1 MNKMIGIVLM
11 VVGFVSLIVGLIVYF
26 SGKEN
31 TSGDDIKVIQHAV
44 DMAVSDGVLTSN
56 EKDTLRRLAIEKQID
71 AEFVIDTAHRRI
83 AESKVNAET
92 TIIDKNK
99 KNGVDF
105 EKFIVQKFNPK
116 YFKIKQWAGDKYV
129 NGKYAETTL
138 NPDLI
143 LEFSLGKEKHT
154 FAVECKWRK
163 DLYNGGLQIA
173 DEGQLDRYRKYE
185 HKSGSPVFMAIG
197 FGNEGAS
204 PSRLFIVPLSQ
215 VNDNFLRIDY
225 LAAFEKQEIGKN
237 FYYDYKKRELE

>member
-1 MNKMIGIVLM
+1 MNRMIGIVLM
-11 VVGFVSLIVGLIVYF
+11 VVGFVSLIVGLIMYF
-26 SGKEN
+26 SGKEG

-44 DMAVSDGVLTSN
+44 DV
-56 EKDTLRRLAIEKQID
+56 
-71 AEFVIDTAHRRI
+71 
-83 AESKVNAET
+83 AESKVTAET
-92 TIIDKNK
+92 SIIDRNK
-99 KNGVDF
+99 KNGDDF

-138 NPDLI
+138 NPDMVI
-143 LEFSLGKEKHT
+143 EFSLGREKHT

-163 DLYNGGLQIA
+163 ELYKGGLQIA

-185 HKSGSPVFMAIG
+185 RESGSPVFMAIG

-215 VNDNFLRIDY
+215 VNDNFLKIDN
-225 LAAFEKQEIGKN
+225 LAVFEKQEIGKN
-237 FYYDYKKRELE
+237 FYYDYKKRKLE